1 MKKKAILTKKAP
13 LPIGP
18 YNQAIQFDNLLF
30 ISGQIPL
37 DPENG
42 KLISSGIKEFIWKDE
57 SFLTNI
63 QCILEEAKM
72 NFNNVVKT
80 TIFLKDMNDFV
91 EVNTEYAKFFENYIS
106 PARETVEVSQ
116 LPKNVNIEISCIAIK
131 D

>member
-1 MKKKAILTKKAP
+1 MRKKAILTKKAP

-42 KLISSGIKEFIWKDE
+42 KLISSGIKEE
-57 SFLTNI
+57 TNKVMTNM

-72 NFNNVVKT
+72 NFDNVVKT
-80 TIFLKDMNDFV
+80 TIFLKNMNDFV
-91 EVNTEYAKFFENYIS
+91 EVNTEYAKFFENYIP
-106 PARETVEVSQ
+106 PARETVQVSQ

>member
-18 YNQAIQFDNLLF
+18 YSQAIQFDNLVF
-30 ISGQIPL
+30 ISGQIPVN
-37 DPENG
+37 PKNG
-42 KLISSGIKEFIWKDE
+42 KLISSGIKEETNKVM
-57 SFLTNI
+57 TNI
-63 QCILEEAKM
+63 QYILEEAKM

>member
-1 MKKKAILTKKAP
+1 MRKKAILTKKAP

-42 KLISSGIKEFIWKDE
+42 KLISSGIKEETNKVM
-57 SFLTNI
+57 TNI
-63 QCILEEAKM
+63 QCILEKAKM
-72 NFNNVVKT
+72 NFDNVVKT
-80 TIFLKDMNDFV
+80 TIFLKNMNDFV
-91 EVNTEYAKFFENYIS
+91 EMNTEYAKFFENYIP
-106 PARETVEVSQ
+106 PARETVQVSQ

>member
-42 KLISSGIKEFIWKDE
+42 KLISSGIKEEINKVM
-57 SFLTNI
+57 TNI
-63 QCILEEAKM
+63 QHILEEAKM

>member
-1 MKKKAILTKKAP
+1 MRKKAILTKKAP

-37 DPENG
+37 NPKNG
-42 KLISSGIKEFIWKDE
+42 KLISSGIKEETNKVMV
-57 SFLTNI
+57 NI
-63 QCILEEAKM
+63 QYILEEAKM

-91 EVNTEYAKFFENYIS
+91 EVNTEYAKFFKNCIP
-106 PARETVEVSQ
+106 PARETVQVSQ

>member
-1 MKKKAILTKKAP
+1 MRKKAILTKKAP

-37 DPENG
+37 NPKNG
-42 KLISSGIKEFIWKDE
+42 KLISSGIKEETNKVM
-57 SFLTNI
+57 TNI
-63 QCILEEAKM
+63 QCILKEAKM

-80 TIFLKDMNDFV
+80 TIFLKNMNDFV
-91 EVNTEYAKFFENYIS
+91 EVNTEYAKFFENYIP
-106 PARETVEVSQ
+106 PARETVQVSQ

>member
-1 MKKKAILTKKAP
+1 MRKKAILTKKAP

-42 KLISSGIKEFIWKDE
+42 KLISSGIKEETNKVM
-57 SFLTNI
+57 TNI
-63 QCILEEAKM
+63 QYILEEAKM

-91 EVNTEYAKFFENYIS
+91 KVNTEYAKFFENYIP
-106 PARETVEVSQ
+106 PARETVHISQ

>member
-1 MKKKAILTKKAP
+1 MRKKAILTKKAP

-37 DPENG
+37 NPKNG
-42 KLISSGIKEFIWKDE
+42 KLISSGIKEETNKVM
-57 SFLTNI
+57 TNI
-63 QCILEEAKM
+63 QCILKEAKM

-80 TIFLKDMNDFV
+80 TIFLKDMNDFI
-91 EVNTEYAKFFENYIS
+91 EVNTEYAKFFENYIP
-106 PARETVEVSQ
+106 PARETVQVSQ

>member
-1 MKKKAILTKKAP
+1 MRKKAILTKKAP

-37 DPENG
+37 NPENG
-42 KLISSGIKEFIWKDE
+42 KLISSGIKEETNKVM
-57 SFLTNI
+57 TNI

-72 NFNNVVKT
+72 NFDNVVKT
-80 TIFLKDMNDFV
+80 TIFLKNMNDFV
-91 EVNTEYAKFFENYIS
+91 EMNTEYAKFFENYIP
-106 PARETVEVSQ
+106 PARETVQVSQ

>member
-1 MKKKAILTKKAP
+1 MRKKAILTKKAP

-42 KLISSGIKEFIWKDE
+42 KLISSGIKEETNKVM
-57 SFLTNI
+57 TNI
-63 QCILEEAKM
+63 QYILEEAKM

-91 EVNTEYAKFFENYIS
+91 EVNTEYAKFFENYIP
-106 PARETVEVSQ
+106 PARETVQVSQ

>member
-1 MKKKAILTKKAP
+1 MRKKAILTKKAP

-42 KLISSGIKEFIWKDE
+42 KLISSGIKEETNKVM
-57 SFLTNI
+57 TNI

-72 NFNNVVKT
+72 NFDNVVKT
-80 TIFLKDMNDFV
+80 TIFLKNMNDFV
-91 EVNTEYAKFFENYIS
+91 EMNTEYAKFFENYIP
-106 PARETVEVSQ
+106 PARETVQISQ

>member
-1 MKKKAILTKKAP
+1 MRKKAILKKKAP

-42 KLISSGIKEFIWKDE
+42 KLISSGIKEETNKVM
-57 SFLTNI
+57 TNI
-63 QCILEEAKM
+63 QYILEEAKM

-80 TIFLKDMNDFV
+80 TIFLKDMNDFI
-91 EVNTEYAKFFENYIS
+91 EVNTEYAKFFENYIP
-106 PARETVEVSQ
+106 PARETVQVSQ

>member
-1 MKKKAILTKKAP
+1 MRKKAILTKKAP

-42 KLISSGIKEFIWKDE
+42 KLISSGIKEETNKVM
-57 SFLTNI
+57 TNI

-72 NFNNVVKT
+72 NFDNVVKT

-91 EVNTEYAKFFENYIS
+91 EVNTEYAKFFENYIP
-106 PARETVEVSQ
+106 PARETVQVSQ

>member
-18 YNQAIQFDNLLF
+18 YSQAIQFDNLVF
-30 ISGQIPL
+30 ISGQIPVN
-37 DPENG
+37 PKNG
-42 KLISSGIKEFIWKDE
+42 KLISSGIKEETNKVM
-57 SFLTNI
+57 TNI
-63 QCILEEAKM
+63 QHILEEAKM

-91 EVNTEYAKFFENYIS
+91 EVNTEYAKFFENYIP
-106 PARETVEVSQ
+106 PARETVQVSQ

>member
-1 MKKKAILTKKAP
+1 MRKKAILTKKAP

-42 KLISSGIKEFIWKDE
+42 KLISSGIKEETNKVM
-57 SFLTNI
+57 TNI
-63 QCILEEAKM
+63 QYILEEAKM

-91 EVNTEYAKFFENYIS
+91 KVNTEYAKFFENYIP
-106 PARETVEVSQ
+106 PARETVQVSQ

>member
-1 MKKKAILTKKAP
+1 MRKKAILTKKAP

-42 KLISSGIKEFIWKDE
+42 KLISSGIKEETNKVM
-57 SFLTNI
+57 TNI

-72 NFNNVVKT
+72 NFDNVVKT
-80 TIFLKDMNDFV
+80 TIFLKNMNDFV
-91 EVNTEYAKFFENYIS
+91 EMNTEYAKFFENYIP
-106 PARETVEVSQ
+106 PARETVQVSQ

>member
-1 MKKKAILTKKAP
+1 MRKKAILTKKAP

-42 KLISSGIKEFIWKDE
+42 KLISSGIKEETNKVMI
-57 SFLTNI
+57 NI
-63 QCILEEAKM
+63 QYILEEAKM

-91 EVNTEYAKFFENYIS
+91 EVNTEYAKFFENYIP
-106 PARETVEVSQ
+106 PARETVQVSQ

>member
-42 KLISSGIKEFIWKDE
+42 KLISSGIKEETNKVM
-57 SFLTNI
+57 TNI

>member
-42 KLISSGIKEFIWKDE
+42 KLISSGIKEETNKVM
-57 SFLTNI
+57 TNI
-63 QCILEEAKM
+63 QYILEEAKM

>member
-1 MKKKAILTKKAP
+1 MRKKAILTKKAP

-42 KLISSGIKEFIWKDE
+42 KLISSGIKEETNKVM
-57 SFLTNI
+57 TNI
-63 QCILEEAKM
+63 QYILEEAKM

-91 EVNTEYAKFFENYIS
+91 KVNTEYAKFFENYIP
-106 PARETVEVSQ
+106 PARETVQISQ

>member
-1 MKKKAILTKKAP
+1 MRKKAILTKKAP

-37 DPENG
+37 APENG
-42 KLISSGIKEFIWKDE
+42 KLISSGIKEETNKVM
-57 SFLTNI
+57 TNI
-63 QCILEEAKM
+63 QYILEEAKM

-91 EVNTEYAKFFENYIS
+91 KVNTEYAKFFENYIP
-106 PARETVEVSQ
+106 PARETVQVSQ

>member
-1 MKKKAILTKKAP
+1 MRKKAILTKKAP

-18 YNQAIQFDNLLF
+18 YNQAIQFDSLLF

-37 DPENG
+37 NPKNG
-42 KLISSGIKEFIWKDE
+42 KLISSGIKGETNKVM
-57 SFLTNI
+57 TNI
-63 QCILEEAKM
+63 QYILEEAKM

-80 TIFLKDMNDFV
+80 TIFLKNMNDFV
-91 EVNTEYAKFFENYIS
+91 EVNTEYAKFFKNYIP
-106 PARETVEVSQ
+106 PARETVQVSQ

>member
-1 MKKKAILTKKAP
+1 MRKKAILTKKAP

-37 DPENG
+37 NPKNG
-42 KLISSGIKEFIWKDE
+42 KLISSGIKEETNKVM
-57 SFLTNI
+57 TNI
-63 QCILEEAKM
+63 QYILEEAKM

-91 EVNTEYAKFFENYIS
+91 EVNTEYAKFFENYIP
-106 PARETVEVSQ
+106 PARETVQVSQ

>member
-1 MKKKAILTKKAP
+1 MRKKAILTKKAP

-42 KLISSGIKEFIWKDE
+42 KLISSGIKEETNKVM
-57 SFLTNI
+57 TNI

-72 NFNNVVKT
+72 NFDNVVKT
-80 TIFLKDMNDFV
+80 TIFLKDMNEFV
-91 EVNTEYAKFFENYIS
+91 EMNAEYAKFFENYIP
-106 PARETVEVSQ
+106 PARETVQVSQ

>member
-1 MKKKAILTKKAP
+1 MRKKAILTKKAP

-42 KLISSGIKEFIWKDE
+42 KLISSGIKEETNKVM
-57 SFLTNI
+57 TNI

-72 NFNNVVKT
+72 NFDNVVKT
-80 TIFLKDMNDFV
+80 TIFLKNMNDFV
-91 EVNTEYAKFFENYIS
+91 EMNKEYAKFFENYIP
-106 PARETVEVSQ
+106 PARETVQVSQ

>member
-1 MKKKAILTKKAP
+1 MRKKAILTKKAP

-37 DPENG
+37 NPKNG
-42 KLISSGIKEFIWKDE
+42 KLISSGIKEETNKVM
-57 SFLTNI
+57 TNI
-63 QCILEEAKM
+63 QYILEEAKM

-80 TIFLKDMNDFV
+80 TIFLKDMNDFI
-91 EVNTEYAKFFENYIS
+91 EVNTEYAKFFENYIP
-106 PARETVEVSQ
+106 PARETVQVSQ

>member
-42 KLISSGIKEFIWKDE
+42 KLISSETKEETNKVM
-57 SFLTNI
+57 TNI
-63 QCILEEAKM
+63 QYILEEAKM